1 MEGKAH
7 RRSDGLREGGKL
19 METLATLG
27 IIAFG
32 IVVAVG
38 LSYASMQAVVSLMP
52 STSRGEQE

>member
-1 MEGKAH
+1 
-7 RRSDGLREGGKL
+7 

-52 STSRGEQE
+52 STTRIDQD